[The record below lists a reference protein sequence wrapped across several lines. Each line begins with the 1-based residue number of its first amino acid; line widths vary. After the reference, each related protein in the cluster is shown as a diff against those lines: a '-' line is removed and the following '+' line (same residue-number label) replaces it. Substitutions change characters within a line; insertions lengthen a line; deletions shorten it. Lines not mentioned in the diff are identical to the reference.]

1 MDITSERAVQPRSL
15 IVTIY
20 GSYARE
26 AGGWMSVASLIRL
39 MDALGVD
46 EPAVRSSTSRLK
58 RRRILEAARVDGAA
72 GYALSDQA
80 RAILAEGDRRIFA
93 RPTATLAAGWVLA
106 VFSVPEAERAKRHTL
121 RSRLSWLGFGS
132 VAPGVWIA
140 PAHLAD
146 ETTDV
151 LARLGLLQYVDLF
164 AAHPVAVDNLRAEVA
179 RWWDLDRIQDS
190 YAAYVRRWR
199 PVAAAWARRRRVEVE
214 SAFADY
220 VYTLNAWRRLPYLD
234 PGLPSELLPTGWQ
247 GTEAADV
254 FFALRERLAA
264 PAHDH
269 VVQVSGG

>member
-1 MDITSERAVQPRSL
+1 VPTTSPDRPAQPRSL

-26 AGGWMSVASLIRL
+26 AGGWMSVATLIRL

-58 RRRILEAARVDGAA
+58 RRGILEAARVDGAA
-72 GYALSDQA
+72 GYALSEQA

-93 RPTATLAAGWVLA
+93 RPTATMAAGWVLA

-121 RSRLSWLGFGS
+121 RSRLSWLGFGN

-146 ETTDV
+146 ETRDL
-151 LARLGLLQYVDLF
+151 LARLGLLHYVDLF
-164 AAHPVAVDNLRAEVA
+164 AARPVAVDDLRAEVG
-179 RWWDLDRIQDS
+179 RWWDLDQIQSS

-199 PVAAAWARRRRVEVE
+199 PVATAWARRRRVDAE

-220 VYTLNAWRRLPYLD
+220 VHTLNAWRRLPYLD
-234 PGLPSELLPTGWQ
+234 PGLPSELLPRGWL

-254 FFALRERLAA
+254 FFALRERLAV

-269 VVQVSGG
+269 VVRVRG